1 MRRVDMK
8 RITILTLIACVAI
21 GLFGTVAFGESAL
34 FRENIEG
41 EEYVDG
47 YYTYKIVDG
56 EAILTECDG
65 DQAAGDI
72 TAPAELGGYPVT
84 AIGDNAFYNCTGITS
99 VTIPDSVVN
108 IGMRAFERCQNIAA
122 IEFGNGVE
130 NIGEFAFNKCGIKTL
145 IVPQGVTTISLA
157 AFSDC
162 YNLTEVVF
170 HDGVTRIEEYAFSG
184 CRSLKEVDLP
194 SSLEYIGFMA
204 FSYSPLE
211 TIEIP
216 NTIKRIDRE
225 DRRKRV

>member
-1 MRRVDMK
+1 MRRVDRK

-21 GLFGTVAFGESAL
+21 SLFGTVAFGESAL

-56 EAILTECDG
+56 EAILIECDG
-65 DQAAGDI
+65 DQAAGAI
-72 TAPAELGGYPVT
+72 TVPAELGGYPVT

-108 IGMRAFERCQNIAA
+108 IGIRAFDCCENIAA

-130 NIGEFAFNKCGIKTL
+130 NIGECAFNKCGIETL
-145 IVPQGVTTISLA
+145 IVPQGITSIGWG

-162 YNLTEVVF
+162 YNLMEVVF
-170 HDGVTRIEEYAFSG
+170 PDDVTSVSRAAFL
-184 CRSLKEVDLP
+184 SL
-194 SSLEYIGFMA
+194 IH
-204 FSYSPLE
+204 
-211 TIEIP
+211 I
-216 NTIKRIDRE
+216 
-225 DRRKRV
+225 